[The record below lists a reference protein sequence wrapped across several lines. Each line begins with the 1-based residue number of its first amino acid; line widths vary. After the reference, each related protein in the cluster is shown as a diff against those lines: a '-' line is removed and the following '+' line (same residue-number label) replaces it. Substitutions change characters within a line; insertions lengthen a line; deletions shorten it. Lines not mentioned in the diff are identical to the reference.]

1 MLKPVVYP
9 SNLRGEVGKRVRHK
23 ATGYWFEKS
32 KNGKWGLVFT
42 DELTEIIRVCYV
54 DEELPL
60 RDIAKMLGV
69 THSVIQKLVDGH
81 NWMRS
86 KKERGIVIKK
96 VLSKHNTLKRMY
108 VKDRMSAGEIADHFG
123 IDASYL
129 ECYFKEQPYCRTQSA
144 ATRLSIS
151 VGRNTPGLGK
161 HLKAWE
167 KYVLLDISSFD
178 MVQYTYAVRCFTN
191 NVLLRYANR
200 VDPMG
205 KRSFAFHVD
214 HRVSISNG
222 YSKICKETGRPR
234 RRKALIPLHIMC
246 HPANLKLMPGKDNA
260 HKSARSSLT
269 LKELKRA
276 IKEFDTK
283 YGAVFNG

>member
-1 MLKPVVYP
+1 MLPVVYP
-9 SNLRGEVGKRVRHK
+9 PKDLRAEVGKKIRHK
-23 ATGYWFEKS
+23 STGYWFEKS
-32 KNGKWGLVFT
+32 PNGKWALLWTKDMVNH
-42 DELTEIIRVCYV
+42 LHVLYV
-54 DEELPL
+54 EDGMTL
-60 RDIAKMLGV
+60 RSISSYLNV
-69 THSVIQKLVDGH
+69 SHSVIQRKIEQKG
-81 NWMRS
+81 WMRS
-86 KKERGIVIKK
+86 KKERSLEIHKI
-96 VLSKHNTLKRMY
+96 LSRHKTLKRMY

-129 ECYFKEQPYCRTQSA
+129 ERYFKEQPYCRTQSA

-191 NVLLRYANR
+191 NVLLRYANH

-214 HRVSISNG
+214 HRLSISNG